1 MPSERNVTPAEKQ
14 PIDYSAIREGKAEMV
29 ERFNLARKKAE
40 QQGSVVI
47 KPL

>member
-1 MPSERNVTPAEKQ
+1 MPSERNVSPEKTQ
-14 PIDYSAIREGKAEMV
+14 VDYKAIREGKTEMMK
-29 ERFNLARKKAE
+29 RFNLARKKAE